1 MRSSSLKPLRY
12 AVFVLFSLSL
22 LAAGG
27 YWLFSWRW
35 DLVSEQRRFQSR
47 IQHAL
52 KEPLAKGEFPATLR
66 FARPG
71 GSYAH
76 LAKYTINPEWQRRM
90 DALFQLWK
98 PDYSAFV
105 ALDAT
110 TGAVLTLSSFS
121 KAEPNIG
128 NLAVRATFP
137 AASVFK
143 IVTAAAALNE
153 SILDPE
159 SLVSFNGRRHTLYKR
174 NVTARDMNRWTRTIP
189 FKKAFALSI
198 NTVFGKLGMFQLKGE
213 TLEQYALRF
222 FFNQTIPGDL
232 PLERASF
239 HLKNNNPWSWAEIA
253 SGFNRVVLMSP
264 VQGALMAAAIAND
277 GVAMEPHLV
286 ESLFPV
292 SGESLAYAAKTR
304 EIGSVVSPESAEM
317 LRVLMRETVRN
328 GTARFAFK
336 RNTRL
341 KERDIG
347 GKTGSL
353 KGTDPEGKCDW
364 FVGYGRDGERRV
376 AIAALTVDVKKWRI
390 KASKIASHFFEAY
403 FAD

>member
-98 PDYSAFV
+98 PDYGAFV

-264 VQGALMAAAIAND
+264 VQGALMAAAIA
-277 GVAMEPHLV
+277 
-286 ESLFPV
+286 
-292 SGESLAYAAKTR
+292 
-304 EIGSVVSPESAEM
+304 
-317 LRVLMRETVRN
+317 
-328 GTARFAFK
+328 
-336 RNTRL
+336 
-341 KERDIG
+341 
-347 GKTGSL
+347 
-353 KGTDPEGKCDW
+353 
-364 FVGYGRDGERRV
+364 
-376 AIAALTVDVKKWRI
+376 
-390 KASKIASHFFEAY
+390 
-403 FAD
+403 